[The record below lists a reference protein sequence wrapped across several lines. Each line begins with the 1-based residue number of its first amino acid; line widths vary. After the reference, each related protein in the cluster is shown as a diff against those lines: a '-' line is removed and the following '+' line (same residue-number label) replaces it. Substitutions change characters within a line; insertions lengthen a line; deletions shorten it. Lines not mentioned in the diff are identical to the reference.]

1 MDSRF
6 VAGFA
11 DMAAAAATAAVIRHV
26 TVEVVRAAFIN
37 DSFSAG
43 KRLDRREVKEGWDG
57 VVGDVIQGT
66 HR

>member
-1 MDSRF
+1 MDSMF

-26 TVEVVRAAFIN
+26 TVEVVRAAFVN

-43 KRLDRREVKEGWDG
+43 K
-57 VVGDVIQGT
+57 
-66 HR
+66 